1 MSRVVLGAVLIGVW
15 VLMWGSAAPANL
27 LSGVLVVAVLFA
39 LDPTS
44 RPWWPHRPVRPA
56 ALLVLISRFVV
67 DVVRSNVLVTYA
79 VLGPASV
86 VRREVV
92 HIDLVLDDP
101 VLLTLVTNM
110 TALTPGAMV
119 VGYDRRGDHPVV
131 DVHVLTPLDPQRQVR
146 AMQDLEGRCV
156 RTFGTAEQLRAYER
170 AVSALD
176 RGTPDGGTP

>member
-1 MSRVVLGAVLIGVW
+1 MSRVVLGAVLILVW

-39 LDPTS
+39 ADPTS
-44 RPWWPHRPVRPA
+44 RPWWPHRPVRPL
-56 ALLVLISRFVV
+56 ALLVLVSRFVL

-79 VLGPASV
+79 VLGPASA

-92 HIDLVLDDP
+92 HVDLVLDDP
-101 VLLTLVTNM
+101 VLITLVTNM

-119 VGYDRRGDHPVV
+119 VGYDHRGDHPVV
-131 DVHVLTPLDPQRQVR
+131 DLHVLTPLDPQRQVR
-146 AMQDLEGRCV
+146 AMQGLEGRCV

-170 AVSALD
+170 AVGA
-176 RGTPDGGTP
+176 TGGGEP